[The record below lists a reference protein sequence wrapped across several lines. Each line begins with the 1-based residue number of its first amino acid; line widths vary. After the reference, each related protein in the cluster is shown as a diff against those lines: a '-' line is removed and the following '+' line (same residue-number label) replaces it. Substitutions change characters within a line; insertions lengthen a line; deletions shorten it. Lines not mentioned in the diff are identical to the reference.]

1 MARDLNLDPDLTAEE
16 KKDVEAEAIRRNWKQ
31 MGNKTGY
38 WYNGDVGPIPVGQLH
53 RHFTDDVRP
62 AATAWKDTNIKEK
75 TRDPEV
81 EMPLYNITDYMQHYA
96 YEYTADLCRE
106 FQVKHQA
113 YIDGFEM
120 AIKLM
125 AEEGVND

>member
-31 MGNKTGY
+31 MGKTGY

-53 RHFTDDVRP
+53 RHFTHSVEKYENDVRP
-62 AATAWKDTNIKEK
+62 AAIKEK

-125 AEEGVND
+125 VEEGVND